1 MVLSFS
7 VEAYSLCHCS
17 YPSTALS
24 ENYSELYNFY
34 LMMSSQSTWQIW
46 PLYLKQSVAFSPWSP
61 GHGKRPSRSLKGVL
75 FQLEAEPSRAMGSV
89 HPTQVSGHPWVTAA
103 VLGVD
108 ITVCVGRHPAG
119 AAGTSRHR
127 SAFWFLI
134 CALLCVMQACVRL
147 WNCCSDT
154 DLTLLSN

>member
-7 VEAYSLCHCS
+7 VEAYFLCHCS

-61 GHGKRPSRSLKGVL
+61 GHGKRPNHSLKGVL
-75 FQLEAEPSRAMGSV
+75 FQLEAEPSGR
-89 HPTQVSGHPWVTAA
+89 PWVTAA

-108 ITVCVGRHPAG
+108 IPMCVGRHPAG

-134 CALLCVMQACVRL
+134 CALLCVMQARVRL